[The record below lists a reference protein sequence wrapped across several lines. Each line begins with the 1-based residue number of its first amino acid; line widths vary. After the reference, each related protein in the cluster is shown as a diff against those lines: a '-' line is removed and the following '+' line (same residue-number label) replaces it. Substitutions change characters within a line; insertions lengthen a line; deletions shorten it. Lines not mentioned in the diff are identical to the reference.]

1 MSVELWDACTV
12 RRGCDGAVTLTVG
25 AGMILWTCNCCPA
38 ASTTSTIVPAASG
51 GAAGPPGVADRT
63 SVAPAEGAHNETG
76 GGQAAAP
83 NPEDISLGDSA
94 GSEYETVSFTEETG

>member
-1 MSVELWDACTV
+1 M
-12 RRGCDGAVTLTVG
+12 
-25 AGMILWTCNCCPA
+25 
-38 ASTTSTIVPAASG
+38 
-51 GAAGPPGVADRT
+51 ADRT
-63 SVAPAEGAHNETG
+63 SVASAEGAHNETG